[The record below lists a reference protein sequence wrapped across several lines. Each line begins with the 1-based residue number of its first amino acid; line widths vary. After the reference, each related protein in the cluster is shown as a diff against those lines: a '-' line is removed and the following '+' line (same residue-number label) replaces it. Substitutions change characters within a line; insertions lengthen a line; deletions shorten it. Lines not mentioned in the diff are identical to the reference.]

1 MMRLPFISFVVMSNP
16 TPRDGTRND
25 SSMVSR
31 IARYGPLL
39 VWILFI
45 SFFST
50 GEFSAENTSRFVR
63 PILLWLFPNLSEL
76 RLAFIHFLTRKAAHF
91 CEYAVLAFLARR
103 AFISSSKLLIRR
115 HWFAFSL
122 ALVVLNSLL
131 DELHQAFVPA
141 RTGSIYDSAIDVLGG
156 LTVLTIFK
164 FYGNAARAGD
174 TKH

>member
-1 MMRLPFISFVVMSNP
+1 MNNP

-25 SSMVSR
+25 SSMARRV
-31 IARYGPLL
+31 ARYGPLL
-39 VWILFI
+39 VWIVFI
-45 SFFST
+45 SIAST
-50 GEFSAENTSRFVR
+50 REFSAENTSRFIR
-63 PILLWLFPNLSEL
+63 PILLWLFPNVSEPNL
-76 RLAFIHFLTRKAAHF
+76 DFIHFLTRKAAHL

-122 ALVVLNSLL
+122 VLVVLNSLL

-156 LTVLTIFK
+156 LTVLTLFK
-164 FYGNAARAGD
+164 FYGNAARADD